1 MTEKTHTLL
10 AVWHDLI
17 LVLTLQS
24 NILVG
29 VLFSN
34 AVLITGRLVISHH
47 PAQYRFVDNRFVDNV
62 DVFVWCVLFVRVI
75 EKARFVAP
83 SIETITKT
91 WRETGE

>member
-1 MTEKTHTLL
+1 MAEKTHTLL

-47 PAQYRFVDNRFVDNV
+47 PAQIRGQQ
-62 DVFVWCVLFVRVI
+62 VRGQ
-75 EKARFVAP
+75 R
-83 SIETITKT
+83 
-91 WRETGE
+91 